1 MIIRVEFLYQNTNG
15 VRIPAGDYSID
26 DPALCGLGRYL
37 VETKQAVKLLVV
49 EAPATIQP
57 AAEPPADPLE
67 DGATEKA
74 AGGEKAL
81 SEMTKAELIALAAE
95 RGIEI
100 GNPKHSTKDEIIALL
115 VDDDDEGGDA

>member
-1 MIIRVEFLYQNTNG
+1 MIIRVESLYQNTNG

-26 DPALCGLGRYL
+26 DPILCGLGRYL

-57 AAEPPADPLE
+57 AAEPPADPLA
-67 DGATEKA
+67 D
-74 AGGEKAL
+74 GEKDL

-100 GNPKHSTKDEIIALL
+100 GNPKHITKDEIIALL